1 MEFKKLGLTD
11 LEVSRIG
18 FGCWAIG
25 GHGYGKVNDRDS
37 IKAIQK
43 ALEMGINFFDTAD
56 VYGFGHSEEILSK
69 ALGSNRDKVV
79 IATKFGVSW
88 DKSGRTYKDCSP
100 KRITEAIEDSLN
112 RLKIECIP
120 LYQIHHYDG
129 RTPIHETMEA
139 LKKCQK
145 EGKIR
150 YIGCSNF
157 SPKLVRDAFKT
168 NRIESNQLQYSIIQ
182 RGLEADIIEC
192 SSKLKMGV
200 ITYGVLARGL
210 FSGKYNLKTEFADN
224 DTRIKDE
231 NFHGEKLKAN
241 LKKVEKLVEI
251 SRRYKKTPVQVA
263 IRWTLNNQHI
273 TSVLTG
279 VRDQQQIKENIDAIS
294 LKLNT
299 EDQATLAMI

>member
-1 MEFKKLGLTD
+1 
-11 LEVSRIG
+11 
-18 FGCWAIG
+18 
-25 GHGYGKVNDRDS
+25 
-37 IKAIQK
+37 
-43 ALEMGINFFDTAD
+43 
-56 VYGFGHSEEILSK
+56 
-69 ALGSNRDKVV
+69 
-79 IATKFGVSW
+79 
-88 DKSGRTYKDCSP
+88 
-100 KRITEAIEDSLN
+100 
-112 RLKIECIP
+112 
-120 LYQIHHYDG
+120 
-129 RTPIHETMEA
+129 MEA

-157 SPKLVRDAFKT
+157 STKLVRDAFKT

-192 SSKLKMGV
+192 SSELKMGV

-251 SRRYKKTPVQVA
+251 SHRYKKTPVQVV

-273 TSVLTG
+273 ASVLTG
-279 VRDQQQIKENIDAIS
+279 VRDQQQIKENVDAIS
-294 LKLNT
+294 LKLST